1 MKKIVFV
8 AVALI
13 VMASCGKQD
22 EVKDPIKVS
31 SPTPTEELT
40 KVTLNETQQGYIT
53 AGNAMAFRL
62 LDEVY
67 DGESLILS
75 PLSLQYALAMTANG
89 ASDETLQEIIDFLGY
104 GAEGIDA
111 LNEYCRILLE
121 QLPAVS
127 LGVKLKVTD
136 ALLVNEKFP
145 LLPAF
150 QETVEENY
158 YAAVEN
164 VDFTNPALIAARI
177 NEWSSRNTDGVIK
190 KVLDPNDIS
199 PDAVAFLMNALYFK
213 AKWAG
218 SQYDPMFR
226 ESGTRG
232 HDFTLSDGSVKK
244 VKMMSTVGGY
254 RYSEMDGFGALIL
267 PYTGGNFYMGILLP
281 DENNIEGLLEK
292 LTEISW
298 QEIWDSYIPNAE
310 VHVKLPK
317 FDIENKFYLKE
328 NLKALGLNRAFEKN
342 AQFDRMFAP
351 KEEEYRYWIENV
363 IQKAKITVAE
373 WGTEAAAVTVV
384 EMAGE
389 TAGKPE
395 EHKIVYF
402 TCDHPFAFVIG
413 ERTSGTILFEGVY
426 TGK

>member
-1 MKKIVFV
+1 MKKIALF
-8 AVALI
+8 AIALI

-22 EVKDPIKVS
+22 AVKDPIKVS
-31 SPTPTEELT
+31 SPTPTEELS
-40 KVTLNETQQGYIT
+40 KVTLNETQQGYVT
-53 AGNAMAFRL
+53 SGNAMTFRL

-127 LGVKLKVTD
+127 LNVKLKVTD

-150 QETVEENY
+150 QKTVEENY

-164 VDFTNPALIAARI
+164 VDFTNPNLIAARI

-226 ESGTRG
+226 ESGTRD
-232 HDFTLSDGSVKK
+232 HDFTLPDGSVKK

-267 PYTGGNFYMGILLP
+267 PYTGGHFYMGILLP
-281 DENNIEGLLEK
+281 DDNNVEGMLEK
-292 LTEISW
+292 LTKTSW
-298 QEIWDSYIPNAE
+298 QEIWDSYMPKAE

-317 FDIENKFYLKE
+317 FDIENKFYLKD
-328 NLKALGLNRAFEKN
+328 NL
-342 AQFDRMFAP
+342 
-351 KEEEYRYWIENV
+351 
-363 IQKAKITVAE
+363 
-373 WGTEAAAVTVV
+373 
-384 EMAGE
+384 
-389 TAGKPE
+389 
-395 EHKIVYF
+395 
-402 TCDHPFAFVIG
+402 
-413 ERTSGTILFEGVY
+413 
-426 TGK
+426 

>member
-1 MKKIVFV
+1 MKKHYFAACVLL
-8 AVALI
+8 AL
-13 VMASCGKQD
+13 VSCGKQ
-22 EVKDPIKVS
+22 EVVKDPIKVS

-40 KVTLNETQQGYIT
+40 KVTLNETQQGYVT

-111 LNEYCRILLE
+111 LNEYCRILIE

-127 LGVKLKVTD
+127 LNVKLKVTD

-150 QETVEENY
+150 QKTVEENY

-164 VDFTNPALIAARI
+164 VDFTNPNLIAARI

-226 ESGTRG
+226 ESGTRD
-232 HDFTLSDGSVKK
+232 HDFTLPDGSVKK

-267 PYTGGNFYMGILLP
+267 PYTGGHF
-281 DENNIEGLLEK
+281 
-292 LTEISW
+292 
-298 QEIWDSYIPNAE
+298 
-310 VHVKLPK
+310 
-317 FDIENKFYLKE
+317 
-328 NLKALGLNRAFEKN
+328 
-342 AQFDRMFAP
+342 
-351 KEEEYRYWIENV
+351 
-363 IQKAKITVAE
+363 
-373 WGTEAAAVTVV
+373 
-384 EMAGE
+384 
-389 TAGKPE
+389 
-395 EHKIVYF
+395 
-402 TCDHPFAFVIG
+402 
-413 ERTSGTILFEGVY
+413 
-426 TGK
+426 